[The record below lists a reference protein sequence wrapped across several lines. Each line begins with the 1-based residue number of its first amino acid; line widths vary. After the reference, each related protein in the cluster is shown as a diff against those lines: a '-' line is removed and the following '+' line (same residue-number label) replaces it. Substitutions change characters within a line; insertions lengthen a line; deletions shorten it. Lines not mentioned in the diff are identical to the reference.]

1 MIALWGQWCY
11 PYFTNEKNETW
22 VKYLTWSLKSVTI
35 NLIKWQNQYWDSG
48 WVGCKN
54 HLPKPT
60 FFQSSIYQNACQD
73 APVFQ
78 CFFMRQAVFI
88 YLFIN
93 QICLYNDNH
102 IIWLLCWVD
111 ISATGKDLVLVGLC
125 SLITVKFRVF
135 WIIKSSCAWVHV
147 WFKKSLLNEF
157 GA

>member
-1 MIALWGQWCY
+1 MMALWGQWCY

-22 VKYLTWSLKSVTI
+22 VKYLIWSLKSVI
-35 NLIKWQNQYWDSG
+35 IDWIKWRNQYWDSG

-60 FFQSSIYQNACQD
+60 FFQSSVYPNACQD

-78 CFFMRQAVFI
+78 SVCLPDRL
-88 YLFIN
+88 YLLNRCI
-93 QICLYNDNH
+93 YNDNH
-102 IIWLLCWVD
+102 IIWLCWVD
-111 ISATGKDLVLVGLC
+111 ISATSKDLVLVGLC
-125 SLITVKFRVF
+125 SLITVKLRLF
-135 WIIKSSCAWVHV
+135 WIIRSSCARVHI